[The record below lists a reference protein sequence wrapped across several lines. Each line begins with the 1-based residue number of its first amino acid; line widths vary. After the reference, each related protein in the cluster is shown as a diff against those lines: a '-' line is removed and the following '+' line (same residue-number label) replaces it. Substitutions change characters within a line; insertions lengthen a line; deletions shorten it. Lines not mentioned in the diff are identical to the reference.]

1 MPPAP
6 KAKPKKIPAIIPTR
20 PGISSCANTTIA
32 EKADEK
38 ISPTSTV
45 STTVQVRSA

>member
-1 MPPAP
+1 MPPLP
-6 KAKPKKIPAIIPTR
+6 KAKPKKMPAIIPIR

-38 ISPTSTV
+38 MMPITIESTI
-45 STTVQVRSA
+45 VQV